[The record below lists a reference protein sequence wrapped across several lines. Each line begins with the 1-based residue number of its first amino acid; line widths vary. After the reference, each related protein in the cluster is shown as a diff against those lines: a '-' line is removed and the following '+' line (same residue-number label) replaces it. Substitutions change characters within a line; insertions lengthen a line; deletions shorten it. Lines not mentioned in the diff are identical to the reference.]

1 MPHVEPARQTG
12 SEPDQAPPE
21 QPVEPPENEPGVP
34 EQPHELA
41 ALAIAGVSALE
52 SDGALTFTVS
62 LSRAA
67 GEPVMVRYAT
77 EDGTATAGSDYA
89 AASGRLTF
97 AALST
102 AARTIVVT
110 VRDDAVDERAETF
123 TVRLSDAQG
132 ATLAVAAAT
141 GTIDDDDVRAVA
153 VQPAA
158 LNVSEGGRASYT
170 VVLGSRP
177 TAPVTVTVAAASEV
191 AVDPVALV
199 FTPVGWGTEQTV
211 TVSAAQ
217 DDDALADAPVAL
229 AHVASGGDYAG
240 APEAVVQVTIVED
253 DVATLAVTGAR
264 AVEGAGNLRF
274 AVSLS
279 LANDAEVTVDY
290 ASGATGDTAT
300 AAADSAAARGKLVFA
315 RGSTAAQ
322 VIEGTVAD
330 AALDEPD
337 EELTVTLSNPRHAV
351 LAGGG
356 DTAVATGT
364 IDDDDDAPPELRIA
378 PGSLSEGADEGLM
391 RFAVSLDRASG
402 HTVTVRYATADLTAA
417 AGTDYTPASGTLTF
431 EPGQALTRTVAV
443 PIVNDALDEPDEQFT
458 VTLSAAVHATLA
470 GGRTTTGTIA
480 DDDEAPKLTI
490 AHASLSEGA
499 GMMKFAVSLDPA
511 SGHTVTVRYATADGT
526 ATAGADYE
534 AESGTLTFGAGS
546 TQHTVAV
553 PIVDD
558 QVSEEME
565 TFTVT
570 LSDPERATL
579 SETTATGTITD
590 DDEAPKLTIAHA
602 SLSEGAGMMKF
613 AVSLDP
619 ASGHTVTVRYATAD
633 GTATAGADY
642 EAESGTLT
650 FGAGSTQHTVAV
662 PIVDDQVSEEMET
675 FTVTLSDPERAT
687 LFETTATGTIADD
700 DAEDDDAGEP
710 LQLSSLQVTG
720 GGTMYPAFDADIHHY
735 ALTCSSST
743 TLQVTA
749 QARRSGARLTL
760 LRDDSDNNHS
770 AVGALDVQVS
780 VNEDHDV
787 VIELSDG
794 GETTTYIVHCRPS
807 DFTEVRILKK
817 LDGVTEGLL
826 FVTPR
831 SSGVGDYGALI
842 DYNGVPRFVI
852 TGGYNFRPYPNGPTI
867 DGKRVRYGMHRRLL
881 DEEFE
886 LIRHVDVVAPLTT
899 SNGHDFLITDRGFLF
914 ISYHDTTRDLSDYE
928 DENGDPLPSAAQI
941 TDSVIQE
948 VAPDGTELFRWN
960 SWDHMDVL
968 NAEDCLMVEKYLNG
982 RTEYAHLNSLQ
993 IVDGDI
999 IASFRGC
1006 AQVLRIDRSSGSG
1019 AVEWKLGGTAT
1030 TPDPDTTY
1038 LPLVGDP
1045 AGEFCGQHHVT
1056 LTASGTIVM
1065 FDNGVLCLGPRKNL
1079 TPFSRVVEYDI
1090 SSGTQAAFMREYKR
1104 AAEQG
1109 HSQAGGGV
1117 TVVNDDMDRAND
1129 RWLITWGGV
1138 IVNATVGAQELIAI
1152 SEVDPVTGTVLFELS
1167 MFKSGNPVRTY
1178 RLYHQP
1184 DAAVRIPLNLP

>member
-1 MPHVEPARQTG
+1 MP
-12 SEPDQAPPE
+12 
-21 QPVEPPENEPGVP
+21 EPP
-34 EQPHELA
+34 HELAALA

-52 SDGALTFTVS
+52 SDGVLTFTVS
-62 LSRAA
+62 LSRAG

-89 AASGRLTF
+89 AASGQLTF

-110 VRDDAVDERAETF
+110 VRDDAVDEGAETF

-191 AVDPVALV
+191 EVDPVALV

-279 LANDAEVTVDY
+279 LASDAEVTVDY

-300 AAADSAAARGKLVFA
+300 AAADYAAARGKLVFA

-322 VIEGTVAD
+322 VIGVTVAD
-330 AALDEPD
+330 DALDEPA

-364 IDDDDDAPPELRIA
+364 IEDDDDAPPELRIA
-378 PGSLSEGADEGLM
+378 PGSLSEGADERLM

-458 VTLSAAVHATLA
+458 VTLNAAVHATLA

-499 GMMKFAVSLDPA
+499 GVMKFAVSLDPA

-534 AESGTLTFGAGS
+534 AESGTLTFGAGTTMQS
-546 TQHTVAV
+546 IAV

-565 TFTVT
+565 TFTVA

-590 DDEAPKLTIAHA
+590 DD
-602 SLSEGAGMMKF
+602 
-613 AVSLDP
+613 
-619 ASGHTVTVRYATAD
+619 
-633 GTATAGADY
+633 
-642 EAESGTLT
+642 
-650 FGAGSTQHTVAV
+650 
-662 PIVDDQVSEEMET
+662 DD
-675 FTVTLSDPERAT
+675 
-687 LFETTATGTIADD
+687 
-700 DAEDDDAGEP
+700 DDDAGEE

-735 ALTCSSST
+735 ALTCSNAT

-749 QARRSGARLTL
+749 AAKRSGARLTL

-770 AVGALDVQVS
+770 AVGALDVQVV
-780 VNEDHDV
+780 VNRNHDV
-787 VIELSDG
+787 AIELSDG
-794 GETTTYIVHCRPS
+794 GDAVTYVIHCLPS
-807 DFTEVRILKK
+807 DFPEISVLTKT
-817 LDGVTEGLL
+817 DGVSDGLL
-826 FVTPR
+826 LVTPAM
-831 SSGVGDYGALI
+831 STEESYMAVLDN
-842 DYNGVPRFVI
+842 NGVPRFHRLLAFN
-852 TGGYNFRPYPNGPTI
+852 TDGTRTNSQNFRRHP
-867 DGKRVRYGMHRRLL
+867 DGRYSVTQTALRQSRNAVRLYNSRV
-881 DEEFE
+881 E
-886 LIRHVDVVAPLTT
+886 LIESVGVVAPLDWA
-899 SNGHDFLITDRGFLF
+899 NGHDFLIAPNGNYLF
-914 ISYHDTTRDLSDYE
+914 ISYHGTERNLCEIDDYCDPGETTRMETLLD
-928 DENGDPLPSAAQI
+928 G
-941 TDSVIQE
+941 VIQE
-948 VAPDGTELFRWN
+948 VDTEGQEVFRWN
-960 SWDHMDVL
+960 SWDHV
-968 NAEDCLMVEKYLNG
+968 NVADCIDT
-982 RTEYAHLNSLQ
+982 RTVTEGEYSHLNSLHL
-993 IVDGDI
+993 VDGDI
-999 IASFRGC
+999 VASLRNC
-1006 AQVLRIDRSSGSG
+1006 NQVLRIDRSSGTG
-1019 AVEWKLGGTAT
+1019 AVEWQVGGG
-1030 TPDPDTTY
+1030 DPPHDSGADY
-1038 LPLVGDP
+1038 LEIVGDED
-1045 AGEFCGQHHVT
+1045 GDNEFCKQHSAT
-1056 LTASGTIVM
+1056 ITASGSLLL
-1065 FDNGVLCLGPRKNL
+1065 FDNGVGCRGPRKAEQPV
-1079 TPFSRVVEYDI
+1079 TRVVEYDI
-1090 SSGTQAAFMREYKR
+1090 SSGSQAVFKR
-1104 AAEQG
+1104 RYLLPAGHG
-1109 HSQAGGGV
+1109 HSVIKGSV
-1117 TVVNDDMDRAND
+1117 RELAN
-1129 RWLITWGGV
+1129 RNWLIAWGDFWRP
-1138 IVNATVGAQELIAI
+1138 TIALKQRVAV
-1152 SEVDPVTGTVLFELS
+1152 SEVDPSGTAVLELNMSAPAKGVTF
-1167 MFKSGNPVRTY
+1167 TY
-1178 RLYHQP
+1178 RAYRERET
-1184 DAAVRIPLNLP
+1184 DIEIPWNLP

>member
-1 MPHVEPARQTG
+1 MPHVESARQTG
-12 SEPDQAPPE
+12 SEPDQAPQE

-34 EQPHELA
+34 EPPHELAALA

-62 LSRAA
+62 LSRAG
-67 GEPVMVRYAT
+67 GEPVVVRYAT

-89 AASGRLTF
+89 AASGQLTF

-253 DVATLAVTGAR
+253 DIATLAVTGAR

-279 LANDAEVTVDY
+279 LASDAEVTVDY

-300 AAADSAAARGKLVFA
+300 AAADYAAARGKLVFA

-322 VIEGTVAD
+322 VIEVTVAD
-330 AALDEPD
+330 DALDEPE

-364 IDDDDDAPPELRIA
+364 IEDDDDAPPELRIA
-378 PGSLSEGADEGLM
+378 PGSLSEGADERLM

-499 GMMKFAVSLDPA
+499 GVMKFAVSLDPASGHTVTVRYATADGTATAGADYEAESGTLTFGAGSTQHTVAVPIVNDALDEPDEQFTVTLSAAVHAMLAGGRTTTGTIADDDEAPKLTIAHASLSEGAGVMKFAVSLDPA

-565 TFTVT
+565 TFMVT

-590 DDEAPKLTIAHA
+590 DD
-602 SLSEGAGMMKF
+602 
-613 AVSLDP
+613 
-619 ASGHTVTVRYATAD
+619 
-633 GTATAGADY
+633 
-642 EAESGTLT
+642 
-650 FGAGSTQHTVAV
+650 
-662 PIVDDQVSEEMET
+662 
-675 FTVTLSDPERAT
+675 
-687 LFETTATGTIADD
+687 
-700 DAEDDDAGEP
+700 DAGEE

-720 GGTMYPAFDADIHHY
+720 GGTMYPAFASETYHY
-735 ALTCSSST
+735 ALTCSNAT

-749 QARRSGARLTL
+749 AAKRSGARLTL

-770 AVGALDVQVS
+770 AVGALDVQVA
-780 VNEDHDV
+780 VNRNHDV
-787 VIELSDG
+787 AIELSDG
-794 GETTTYIVHCRPS
+794 GDAVTYVIHCLPS
-807 DFTEVRILKK
+807 GFPDIRVLKK
-817 LDGVTEGLL
+817 TAGVSDGLML
-826 FVTPR
+826 VTPR
-831 SSGVGDYGALI
+831 YASGVRFSAVI
-842 DYNGVPRFVI
+842 DNNGVPRFHRES
-852 TGGYNFRPYPNGPTI
+852 GLNFRFFSDGPTI
-867 DGKRVRYGMHRRLL
+867 DGEQVRYFVGMVDSLL
-881 DEEFE
+881 NRDFE
-886 LIRHVDVVAPLTT
+886 VIRTLRKKDVPGTWIDA
-899 SNGHDFLITDRGFLF
+899 HDFLFTDDGDYLLNLRVRV
-914 ISYHDTTRDLSDYE
+914 TRDLSERHDILDSNDNPY
-928 DENGDPLPSAAQI
+928 GIVKLV
-941 TDSVIQE
+941 DSVLQVITP
-948 VAPDGTELFRWN
+948 AGTQKFYWN
-960 SWDHMDVL
+960 SWEHLTIDP
-968 NAEDCLMVEKYLNG
+968 DCRLRKFPG
-982 RTEYAHLNSLQ
+982 QYAHLNAFQ
-993 IVDGDI
+993 IVDGGDI
-999 IASFRGC
+999 VASFRGC
-1006 AQVLRIDRSSGSG
+1006 SQVLRIDGTTG
-1019 AVEWKLGGTAT
+1019 AVKWKLGGTED
-1030 TPDPDTTY
+1030 TPDTNTEY
-1038 LPLVGDP
+1038 LEIVGDDE
-1045 AGEFCGQHHVT
+1045 GEFCGQHHVT
-1056 LTASGTIVM
+1056 LTEWDSVVL
-1065 FDNGVLCLGPRKNL
+1065 FDNGVFCLGPRKAK
-1079 TPFSRVVEYDI
+1079 TPFTRVVEYDI
-1090 SSGTQAAFMREYKR
+1090 SSGTQAAFER
-1104 AAEQG
+1104 AFEQPAG
-1109 HSQAGGGV
+1109 HGYSDVEGSV
-1117 TVVNDDMDRAND
+1117 TVLGRN
-1129 RWLITWGGV
+1129 RWLIAWGRPVGITANLDEV
-1138 IVNATVGAQELIAI
+1138 PSIV
-1152 SEVDPVTGTVLFELS
+1152 EVDPSNGTTYLEIHMS
-1167 MFKSGNPVRTY
+1167 KSGELAFSY
-1178 RLYHQP
+1178 RVYRVP
-1184 DAAVRIPLNLP
+1184 ESDITIPLNLP

>member
-1 MPHVEPARQTG
+1 MPHVESARQTG
-12 SEPDQAPPE
+12 SEPDQAPQE

-34 EQPHELA
+34 EPPHELAALA

-62 LSRAA
+62 LSRAG
-67 GEPVMVRYAT
+67 GEPVVVRYAT

-89 AASGRLTF
+89 AASGQLTF

-253 DVATLAVTGAR
+253 DIATLAVTGAR

-279 LANDAEVTVDY
+279 LASDAEVTVDY

-300 AAADSAAARGKLVFA
+300 AAADYAAARGKLVFA

-322 VIEGTVAD
+322 VIEVTVAD
-330 AALDEPD
+330 DALDEPE

-364 IDDDDDAPPELRIA
+364 IEDDDDAPPELRIA
-378 PGSLSEGADEGLM
+378 PGSLSEGADERLM

-499 GMMKFAVSLDPA
+499 GVMKFAVSLDPASGHTVTVRYATADGTATAGADYEAESGTLTFGAGSTQHTVAVPIVNDALDEPDEQFTVTLSAAVHAMLAGGRTTTGTIADDDEAPKLTIAHASLSEGAGVMKFAVSLDPA

-565 TFTVT
+565 TFTVA

-590 DDEAPKLTIAHA
+590 DD
-602 SLSEGAGMMKF
+602 
-613 AVSLDP
+613 
-619 ASGHTVTVRYATAD
+619 
-633 GTATAGADY
+633 
-642 EAESGTLT
+642 
-650 FGAGSTQHTVAV
+650 
-662 PIVDDQVSEEMET
+662 
-675 FTVTLSDPERAT
+675 
-687 LFETTATGTIADD
+687 
-700 DAEDDDAGEP
+700 DAGEE

-735 ALTCSSST
+735 ALTCSNAT

-749 QARRSGARLTL
+749 AAKHSGARLTL

-770 AVGALDVQVS
+770 AVGALDVQVA
-780 VNEDHDV
+780 VNRNHDV
-787 VIELSDG
+787 AIELSDG

-807 DFTEVRILKK
+807 SFTEVRILKK

-826 FVTPR
+826 FVVPIGPGIGR
-831 SSGVGDYGALI
+831 YSALI

-852 TGGYNFRPYPNGPTI
+852 TKGYNFRPYPNGPTI
-867 DGKRVRYGMHRRLL
+867 DGKRVRYGMHNRAL

-886 LIRHVDVVAPLTT
+886 LIRKVDVVAPLIT
-899 SNGHDFLITDRGFLF
+899 SNNHDFLITDRGFLF
-914 ISYHDTTRDLSDYE
+914 ISHHDTTRDLSAYE
-928 DENGDPLPSAAQI
+928 DENGDPLPSAARI

-960 SWDHMDVL
+960 SWDHLAV
-968 NAEDCLMVEKYLNG
+968 EPDCLMVEKYLRG

-1038 LPLVGDP
+1038 LPLVGDR

-1065 FDNGVLCLGPRKNL
+1065 FDNGVQCLGPRKNL

-1090 SSGTQAAFMREYKR
+1090 SSGTQAEFLREYR
-1104 AAEQG
+1104 RPAAQG
-1109 HSQAGGGV
+1109 HSQARGGV
-1117 TVVNDDMDRAND
+1117 TVVNDDMDRTND
-1129 RWLITWGGV
+1129 RWLIAWGGR
-1138 IVNATVGAQELIAI
+1138 IVNATVGVQELIAI
-1152 SEVDPVTGTVLFELS
+1152 SEVDPVTGTALFELS

-1178 RLYHQP
+1178 RVYHQP
-1184 DAAVRIPLNLP
+1184 DAAVTIPLSLP

>member
-1 MPHVEPARQTG
+1 MPHVESARQTG
-12 SEPDQAPPE
+12 SEPDQGPQE

-34 EQPHELA
+34 EPPHELAALA

-62 LSRAA
+62 LSRAG
-67 GEPVMVRYAT
+67 GEPVVVRYAT

-89 AASGRLTF
+89 AASGQLTF

-110 VRDDAVDERAETF
+110 VRDDAVDEGAETF

-191 AVDPVALV
+191 EVDPVALV

-264 AVEGAGNLRF
+264 AVEGAGTLRF

-279 LANDAEVTVDY
+279 LASDAEVTVDY

-300 AAADSAAARGKLVFA
+300 AAADYAAARGKLVFA

-322 VIEGTVAD
+322 VIGVTVAD
-330 AALDEPD
+330 DALDEPN

-364 IDDDDDAPPELRIA
+364 IEDDDDAPPELRIA
-378 PGSLSEGADEGLM
+378 PGSLSEGADERLM

-458 VTLSAAVHATLA
+458 VTLNAAVHATLA

-534 AESGTLTFGAGS
+534 AESGTLTFGAGTTMQS
-546 TQHTVAV
+546 IAV

-565 TFTVT
+565 TFTVA

-590 DDEAPKLTIAHA
+590 DD
-602 SLSEGAGMMKF
+602 
-613 AVSLDP
+613 
-619 ASGHTVTVRYATAD
+619 
-633 GTATAGADY
+633 
-642 EAESGTLT
+642 
-650 FGAGSTQHTVAV
+650 
-662 PIVDDQVSEEMET
+662 
-675 FTVTLSDPERAT
+675 
-687 LFETTATGTIADD
+687 
-700 DAEDDDAGEP
+700 DDAGEE

-720 GGTMYPAFDADIHHY
+720 GGTMYPAFASETYHY
-735 ALTCSSST
+735 ALTCSNAT

-749 QARRSGARLTL
+749 AAKRSGARLTL

-770 AVGALDVQVS
+770 AVGALDVQVA
-780 VNEDHDV
+780 VNWNHDV
-787 VIELSDG
+787 AIELSDG

-807 DFTEVRILKK
+807 NFTEVRILKK

-826 FVTPR
+826 FVVP
-831 SSGVGDYGALI
+831 VGPGIGIYSALI

-852 TGGYNFRPYPNGPTI
+852 TKGYNFRPYPNGPTI
-867 DGKRVRYGMHRRLL
+867 DGKRVRYGMHNRAL

-886 LIRHVDVVAPLTT
+886 LIRKVNVVAPLIT
-899 SNGHDFLITDRGFLF
+899 SNDHDFLITDRGFLF
-914 ISYHDTTRDLSDYE
+914 ISYHDTTRDLSAYE
-928 DENGDPLPSAAQI
+928 DENGDPLPSAARI

-960 SWDHMDVL
+960 SWDHLAV
-968 NAEDCLMVEKYLNG
+968 EPDCLMVEKYLRG

-1065 FDNGVLCLGPRKNL
+1065 FDNGVQCLGPRKNL

-1090 SSGTQAAFMREYKR
+1090 SSRAQAEFLREYR
-1104 AAEQG
+1104 RPAAQG
-1109 HSQAGGGV
+1109 HSESQGGV
-1117 TVVNDDMDRAND
+1117 TVVNDDMDRTND
-1129 RWLITWGGV
+1129 RWLIAWGGR
-1138 IVNATVGAQELIAI
+1138 IVNATVGVQELIAI
-1152 SEVDPVTGTVLFELS
+1152 SEVDPVTGTALFELS

-1178 RLYHQP
+1178 RVYHQP
-1184 DAAVRIPLNLP
+1184 DAAVTIPLSLP

>member
-191 AVDPVALV
+191 AVDPVELV

-290 ASGATGDTAT
+290 ATGATGDTAT
-300 AAADSAAARGKLVFA
+300 AAADYAAARGKLVFA

-322 VIEGTVAD
+322 VIEVTVAD
-330 AALDEPD
+330 DALDEPD

-458 VTLSAAVHATLA
+458 VTLNAAVHATLA

-590 DDEAPKLTIAHA
+590 DD
-602 SLSEGAGMMKF
+602 
-613 AVSLDP
+613 
-619 ASGHTVTVRYATAD
+619 
-633 GTATAGADY
+633 
-642 EAESGTLT
+642 
-650 FGAGSTQHTVAV
+650 
-662 PIVDDQVSEEMET
+662 
-675 FTVTLSDPERAT
+675 
-687 LFETTATGTIADD
+687 
-700 DAEDDDAGEP
+700 AEDDDAGEP

-826 FVTPR
+826 FVAPR
-831 SSGVGDYGALI
+831 RSGVGDYGVLI

-852 TGGYNFRPYPNGPTI
+852 TGGGYNFRTYPNGLTI

>member
-1 MPHVEPARQTG
+1 MPHVESARQTG
-12 SEPDQAPPE
+12 SEPDQGPQE
-21 QPVEPPENEPGVP
+21 QPVEPAESEPGVP
-34 EQPHELA
+34 EPPHELAALA

-62 LSRAA
+62 LSRAG
-67 GEPVMVRYAT
+67 GEPVVVRYAT

-89 AASGRLTF
+89 AASGQLTF

-110 VRDDAVDERAETF
+110 VRDDAVDEGAETF

-191 AVDPVALV
+191 EVDPVALV

-279 LANDAEVTVDY
+279 LASDAEVTVDY

-300 AAADSAAARGKLVFA
+300 AAADYAAARGKLVFA

-322 VIEGTVAD
+322 VIEVTVAD
-330 AALDEPD
+330 DALDEPE

-364 IDDDDDAPPELRIA
+364 IEDDDDAPPELRIA
-378 PGSLSEGADEGLM
+378 PGSLSEGADERLM

-458 VTLSAAVHATLA
+458 VTLNAAVHATLA

-499 GMMKFAVSLDPA
+499 GVMKFAVSLDPA

-534 AESGTLTFGAGS
+534 AESGTLTFGAGTTMQS
-546 TQHTVAV
+546 IAV

-565 TFTVT
+565 TFTVA

-590 DDEAPKLTIAHA
+590 DD
-602 SLSEGAGMMKF
+602 
-613 AVSLDP
+613 
-619 ASGHTVTVRYATAD
+619 
-633 GTATAGADY
+633 
-642 EAESGTLT
+642 
-650 FGAGSTQHTVAV
+650 
-662 PIVDDQVSEEMET
+662 
-675 FTVTLSDPERAT
+675 
-687 LFETTATGTIADD
+687 DD
-700 DAEDDDAGEP
+700 DDGEE

-735 ALTCSSST
+735 ALTCSNAT

-749 QARRSGARLTL
+749 AAKRSGARLTL

-770 AVGALDVQVS
+770 AVGALDVQVA
-780 VNEDHDV
+780 VNRNHDV
-787 VIELSDG
+787 AIELSDG

-807 DFTEVRILKK
+807 NFTEVRILKK

-826 FVTPR
+826 FVVPLAPGIGNY
-831 SSGVGDYGALI
+831 SALI

-852 TGGYNFRPYPNGPTI
+852 TKGYNFRPYPNGPTI
-867 DGKRVRYGMHRRLL
+867 DGKRVRYGMHNRAL

-886 LIRHVDVVAPLTT
+886 LIRKVNVVAPLIT
-899 SNGHDFLITDRGFLF
+899 SDNHDFLITDRGFLF
-914 ISYHDTTRDLSDYE
+914 ISYHDTTRDLSAYE
-928 DENGDPLPSAAQI
+928 DENGDPLPSAARI

-960 SWDHMDVL
+960 SWDHLAV
-968 NAEDCLMVEKYLNG
+968 EPDCLMVEKCLRG

-1065 FDNGVLCLGPRKNL
+1065 FDNGVQCLGPRKNL

-1090 SSGTQAAFMREYKR
+1090 SSRAQAAFLREYR
-1104 AAEQG
+1104 RPAAQG
-1109 HSQAGGGV
+1109 HSESRGGV

-1129 RWLITWGGV
+1129 RWLITWGGR
-1138 IVNATVGAQELIAI
+1138 IVNATVGVQELIAI
-1152 SEVDPVTGTVLFELS
+1152 SEVDPVTGTALFELS
-1167 MFKSGNPVRTY
+1167 MFKSRTPVRTY
-1178 RLYHQP
+1178 RVYHQP
-1184 DAAVRIPLNLP
+1184 DAAVTIPLSLP

>member
-1 MPHVEPARQTG
+1 MPHVESARQTG
-12 SEPDQAPPE
+12 SEPDQAPQE

-52 SDGALTFTVS
+52 SDGVLTFTVS
-62 LSRAA
+62 LSRAG

-89 AASGRLTF
+89 AASGQLTF

-110 VRDDAVDERAETF
+110 VRDDAVDEGAETF

-191 AVDPVALV
+191 EVDPVALV

-279 LANDAEVTVDY
+279 LASDAEVTVDY

-300 AAADSAAARGKLVFA
+300 AAADYAAARGKLVFA

-322 VIEGTVAD
+322 VIGVTVAD
-330 AALDEPD
+330 DALDEPA

-364 IDDDDDAPPELRIA
+364 IEDDDDAPPELRIA
-378 PGSLSEGADEGLM
+378 PGSLSEGADERLM

-458 VTLSAAVHATLA
+458 VTLNAAVHATLA

-499 GMMKFAVSLDPA
+499 GVMKFAVSLDPA

-534 AESGTLTFGAGS
+534 AESGTLTFGAGTTMQS
-546 TQHTVAV
+546 IAV

-565 TFTVT
+565 TFTVA

-579 SETTATGTITD
+579 SETTATGTIADD
-590 DDEAPKLTIAHA
+590 DDE
-602 SLSEGAGMMKF
+602 E
-613 AVSLDP
+613 
-619 ASGHTVTVRYATAD
+619 
-633 GTATAGADY
+633 
-642 EAESGTLT
+642 
-650 FGAGSTQHTVAV
+650 
-662 PIVDDQVSEEMET
+662 
-675 FTVTLSDPERAT
+675 
-687 LFETTATGTIADD
+687 
-700 DAEDDDAGEP
+700 

-735 ALTCSSST
+735 ALTCSNAT

-749 QARRSGARLTL
+749 AAKRSGARLTL

-770 AVGALDVQVS
+770 AVGALDVQVA
-780 VNEDHDV
+780 VNRNHDV
-787 VIELSDG
+787 AIELSDG
-794 GETTTYIVHCRPS
+794 GDAVIYVIHCLPS
-807 DFTEVRILKK
+807 DFPDIRVLKK
-817 LDGVTEGLL
+817 TAGVSDGLML
-826 FVTPR
+826 VTPR
-831 SSGVGDYGALI
+831 YGGNNVRFSAVI
-842 DYNGVPRFVI
+842 DNNGVPRFHRKS
-852 TGGYNFRPYPNGPTI
+852 GFNFRFFSDGPTI
-867 DGKRVRYGMHRRLL
+867 DGEQVRYSVGMVHRLL
-881 DEEFE
+881 NRDFE
-886 LIRHVDVVAPLTT
+886 VIRTLRKKDVPETWIDA
-899 SNGHDFLITDRGFLF
+899 HDFLFTDDGDYLLNLRVRV
-914 ISYHDTTRDLSDYE
+914 TRDLSERHDILDSNDNPYGIV
-928 DENGDPLPSAAQI
+928 DLI
-941 TDSVIQE
+941 DSVLQVITP
-948 VAPDGTELFRWN
+948 AGTQKFYWN
-960 SWDHMDVL
+960 SWEHLTIDP
-968 NAEDCLMVEKYLNG
+968 DCRLRKFPG
-982 RTEYAHLNSLQ
+982 QYAHLNAFQ
-993 IVDGDI
+993 IVDGGDI
-999 IASFRGC
+999 VASFRGC
-1006 AQVLRIDRSSGSG
+1006 SQVLRIDGTTG
-1019 AVEWKLGGTAT
+1019 AVKWKLGGTED
-1030 TPDPDTTY
+1030 TPDTNTEY
-1038 LPLVGDP
+1038 LEIVGDDE
-1045 AGEFCGQHHVT
+1045 GEFCGQHHVT
-1056 LTASGTIVM
+1056 LTEWDSVVL
-1065 FDNGVLCLGPRKNL
+1065 FDNGVLCLGPRKAK
-1079 TPFSRVVEYDI
+1079 TPFTRVVEYDI
-1090 SSGTQAAFMREYKR
+1090 SSGTQAAFKH
-1104 AAEQG
+1104 AFEQPAG
-1109 HSQAGGGV
+1109 HGYSDVEGSV
-1117 TVVNDDMDRAND
+1117 TVLGRN
-1129 RWLITWGGV
+1129 RWLIAWGRPV
-1138 IVNATVGAQELIAI
+1138 WITANLDDVPSIV
-1152 SEVDPVTGTVLFELS
+1152 EVDPSNGTTYLEIHMS
-1167 MFKSGNPVRTY
+1167 KSGEPAFSY
-1178 RLYHQP
+1178 RVYRVP
-1184 DAAVRIPLNLP
+1184 ESDITIPLNLP

>member
-1 MPHVEPARQTG
+1 MPHVESARQTG
-12 SEPDQAPPE
+12 SEPDQAPQE

-191 AVDPVALV
+191 AVDPVELV

-290 ASGATGDTAT
+290 ATGATGDTAT
-300 AAADSAAARGKLVFA
+300 AAADYAAARGKLVFA

-322 VIEGTVAD
+322 VIEVTVAD
-330 AALDEPD
+330 DALDEPD

-378 PGSLSEGADEGLM
+378 PGSLSEGADERLM

-511 SGHTVTVRYATADGT
+511 SAHTVTVRYATADGT

-590 DDEAPKLTIAHA
+590 DDEAPKHDSAREPERRRGHDEVRGEPRPGQRAH
-602 SLSEGAGMMKF
+602 SDGA
-613 AVSLDP
+613 
-619 ASGHTVTVRYATAD
+619 VRDRRRNRHGGRGLRGGKRDAD
-633 GTATAGADY
+633 VRRREHAAHGGGADR
-642 EAESGTLT
+642 GRPGQRRDGDLH
-650 FGAGSTQHTVAV
+650 G
-662 PIVDDQVSEEMET
+662 
-675 FTVTLSDPERAT
+675 DPQRSRACNVVRN
-687 LFETTATGTIADD
+687 D
-700 DAEDDDAGEP
+700 
-710 LQLSSLQVTG
+710 
-720 GGTMYPAFDADIHHY
+720 
-735 ALTCSSST
+735 
-743 TLQVTA
+743 
-749 QARRSGARLTL
+749 
-760 LRDDSDNNHS
+760 RDRH
-770 AVGALDVQVS
+770 
-780 VNEDHDV
+780 
-787 VIELSDG
+787 
-794 GETTTYIVHCRPS
+794 
-807 DFTEVRILKK
+807 
-817 LDGVTEGLL
+817 
-826 FVTPR
+826 
-831 SSGVGDYGALI
+831 
-842 DYNGVPRFVI
+842 
-852 TGGYNFRPYPNGPTI
+852 
-867 DGKRVRYGMHRRLL
+867 HRR
-881 DEEFE
+881 
-886 LIRHVDVVAPLTT
+886 R
-899 SNGHDFLITDRGFLF
+899 
-914 ISYHDTTRDLSDYE
+914 
-928 DENGDPLPSAAQI
+928 
-941 TDSVIQE
+941 
-948 VAPDGTELFRWN
+948 
-960 SWDHMDVL
+960 
-968 NAEDCLMVEKYLNG
+968 
-982 RTEYAHLNSLQ
+982 
-993 IVDGDI
+993 
-999 IASFRGC
+999 
-1006 AQVLRIDRSSGSG
+1006 
-1019 AVEWKLGGTAT
+1019 
-1030 TPDPDTTY
+1030 
-1038 LPLVGDP
+1038 
-1045 AGEFCGQHHVT
+1045 
-1056 LTASGTIVM
+1056 
-1065 FDNGVLCLGPRKNL
+1065 
-1079 TPFSRVVEYDI
+1079 
-1090 SSGTQAAFMREYKR
+1090 
-1104 AAEQG
+1104 
-1109 HSQAGGGV
+1109 
-1117 TVVNDDMDRAND
+1117 
-1129 RWLITWGGV
+1129 
-1138 IVNATVGAQELIAI
+1138 
-1152 SEVDPVTGTVLFELS
+1152 
-1167 MFKSGNPVRTY
+1167 
-1178 RLYHQP
+1178 
-1184 DAAVRIPLNLP
+1184 